1 MYKEYYFWIIGLL
14 ASITMVTI
22 GGIYWDT
29 TEAIEKERTK
39 QVCLNQGKSVLECK
53 ALSE

>member
-1 MYKEYYFWIIGLL
+1 MYKEACLWIIGLI
-14 ASITMVTI
+14 AFITMVTLT
-22 GGIYWDT
+22 IYWDS

-39 QVCLNQGKSVLECK
+39 QTCLNQGKSVLECK

>member
-1 MYKEYYFWIIGLL
+1 MYKEIYFFIIGLVAL
-14 ASITMVTI
+14 ITMVTI
-22 GGIYWDT
+22 AIYWDS
-29 TEAIEKERTK
+29 TETIEKERTK

>member
-1 MYKEYYFWIIGLL
+1 MYKEYYFWIIGLV
-14 ASITMVTI
+14 AFIATVTL
-22 GGIYWDT
+22 GIYWDT

>member
-1 MYKEYYFWIIGLL
+1 MYKELSFSLIGLVTFI
-14 ASITMVTI
+14 AMVTLA
-22 GGIYWDT
+22 IYWDT
-29 TEAIEKERTK
+29 TETIEKERTK

>member
-1 MYKEYYFWIIGLL
+1 MYKEDYFLIIGLVGFI
-14 ASITMVTI
+14 AMVSL
-22 GGIYWDT
+22 GIYWDT
-29 TEAIEKERTK
+29 VETVEKEQTK

>member
-1 MYKEYYFWIIGLL
+1 MNKEIYFFIIIGLVAFIIM
-14 ASITMVTI
+14 ASLDM
-22 GGIYWDT
+22 YWDT
-29 TEAIEKERTK
+29 VETVEKEQTK